1 MNRVE
6 IDMLEQVQT
15 ALVEIGARFG
25 DRRLHLCQVEVES
38 LAGGRA
44 ALAGTVLDAT
54 TLQAV
59 TAELAERFPQV
70 ARDSAGV
77 SVLRPGQ
84 SAMVA
89 TNLTGVYGQPSW
101 LAEMV
106 SQVLSGTPLEVLQ
119 EQERWVFVR
128 QEDGYLGWVY
138 GPYLAAEVPAPA
150 THMVISPVAY
160 LRTQPDGR
168 APVAGRVLA
177 GTMVRATEGDEPFV
191 QLSLNGGPRGWV
203 ATDDLRDFDQVLL
216 GGEAQRAEITARAGE
231 FVGVPYL
238 WGGCSA
244 LGIDCSG
251 YAQLLHRLA
260 GVAIPRD
267 ADLQYEAGRPVEFPF
282 RPGDLLFFGGEGS
295 RAITHVAV
303 SLGGWRVIHA
313 SRSRNGVYEDDV
325 QAVAGLRAG
334 FVGARTFIE

>member
-1 MNRVE
+1 
-6 IDMLEQVQT
+6 MLEQVQT

-38 LAGGRA
+38 LVGGRA

-70 ARDSAGV
+70 AWDSAGV

-84 SAMVA
+84 AAMVA

-119 EQERWVFVR
+119 EQERWAFVR
-128 QEDGYLGWVY
+128 QEDGYLGWIY
-138 GPYLAAEVPAPA
+138 WPYLAAEVPAPA

-160 LRTQPDGR
+160 LRTQPDGQ

-177 GTMVRATEGDEPFV
+177 GTNVRATDRNGSFFH
-191 QLSLNGGPRGWV
+191 LSLPGGHRGWV
-203 ATDDLRDFDQVLL
+203 AADDRRDIDQ
-216 GGEAQRAEITARAGE
+216 GPRPGEARRAEITARASE

-260 GVAIPRD
+260 GIRIPRD
-267 ADLQYEAGRPVEFPF
+267 ADLQYAAGRPAEPPF
-282 RPGDLLFFGGEGS
+282 QPGDLLFFSGDGS

-313 SRSRNGVYEDDV
+313 SRGRNGVYEDDA